1 MGCQQFQVRLLWIQ
15 EVSAPRRTEQT
26 GGKHCNMGIFV
37 CRNSLRMLNVRWLY
51 HRCLSLYNSNHG
63 FNEAKIKEKLAQFTG
78 GSVDLSKMDNGIA
91 EICINNPSRMNAF
104 TGTMM
109 IELEERISD
118 LENWKNGKGL
128 IVYGAENTFC
138 SGSDLN
144 AVKAISNPQ
153 EGMMMC
159 MLMQNTLTRLQRLP
173 LISVALIQGK
183 ALGGGAELCTACDF
197 RLMTEGSEIR
207 FVHKQMG
214 LVPGWGGAARL
225 IHLIGSRH
233 ALKLLSGAL
242 RVHPENALE
251 LGLADNILLGTE
263 DGFLSEAENWIM
275 PYIKGPSDVSRAVKK
290 VIISGREQ
298 KLEDALRTEKEIF
311 GTVWGGL
318 ANLQALAKGTK
329 HK

>member
-159 MLMQNTLTRLQRLP
+159 MLMQNTLTRLQRL
-173 LISVALIQGK
+173 
-183 ALGGGAELCTACDF
+183 
-197 RLMTEGSEIR
+197 MTEGSEIR

>member
-1 MGCQQFQVRLLWIQ
+1 
-15 EVSAPRRTEQT
+15 
-26 GGKHCNMGIFV
+26 MGIFLW
-37 CRNSLRMLNVRWLY
+37 RRTISTLNIRWL
-51 HRCLSLYNSNHG
+51 HCRCLTLYNSSHG
-63 FNEAKIKEKLAQFTG
+63 YDEVKIKEKLSRFKG
-78 GSVDLSKMDNGIA
+78 GSINLSKMDNGIA
-91 EICINNPSRMNAF
+91 ELCINNPARMNAF

-118 LENWKNGKGL
+118 LESWHDGKGL

-144 AVKAISNPQ
+144 AVKAISTPQ

-173 LISVALIQGK
+173 LISLAFIQGK
-183 ALGGGAELCTACDF
+183 ALGGGAELPQLVISD
-197 RLMTEGSEIR
+197 ESEVR

-225 IHLIGSRH
+225 IEIIGSRH
-233 ALKLLSGAL
+233 ALKLLSGSL
-242 RVHPENALE
+242 RVNPVHALE
-251 LGLADNILLGTE
+251 LGLADDIISTGVDDSLL
-263 DGFLSEAENWIM
+263 EAHKWIM
-275 PYIKGPSDVSRAVKK
+275 QYTKGSADVNQAVKK
-290 VIISGREQ
+290 VITSGRENI
-298 KLEDALRTEKEIF
+298 LADALRAEKEIF
-311 GTVWGGL
+311 GNVWGGP